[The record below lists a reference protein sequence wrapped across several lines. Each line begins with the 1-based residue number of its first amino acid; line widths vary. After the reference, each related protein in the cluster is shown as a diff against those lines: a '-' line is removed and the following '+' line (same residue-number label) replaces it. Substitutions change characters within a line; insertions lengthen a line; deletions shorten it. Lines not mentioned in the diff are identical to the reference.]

1 MVACASRILRL
12 NLYQSCLNGER
23 FQPFFVSTIAVFR
36 ASFLRRWKHLFYNR
50 TTHFSTFNGHS
61 RIAMTNININIRII
75 IKCGWLAVFIIISIK
90 LYSNIYSEKKTQP
103 FAKYDEW
110 LHRKLLWVTIESYFK
125 MMCVRV
131 WVCGVEVFH
140 AACILYI
147 STSSFLS
154 RGYWPYN
161 IPTILAMTFF
171 FRVNSHSHQFTAC
184 S

>member
-110 LHRKLLWVTIESYFK
+110 LHRKLLSYHWELLQNDVRACVSVRCGGVSRRMYFVYINEFIFVT
-125 MMCVRV
+125 
-131 WVCGVEVFH
+131 W
-140 AACILYI
+140 L
-147 STSSFLS
+147 
-154 RGYWPYN
+154 
-161 IPTILAMTFF
+161 LAI
-171 FRVNSHSHQFTAC
+171 
-184 S
+184 

>member
-90 LYSNIYSEKKTQP
+90 LYSNIYSEKK
-103 FAKYDEW
+103 
-110 LHRKLLWVTIESYFK
+110 H
-125 MMCVRV
+125 
-131 WVCGVEVFH
+131 
-140 AACILYI
+140 
-147 STSSFLS
+147 
-154 RGYWPYN
+154 
-161 IPTILAMTFF
+161 
-171 FRVNSHSHQFTAC
+171 SHSLNMTNDCIENCCELPLRVTSKCECAVWRCFTPHVLCIYQRVHFCHVAIGHIIYQLF
-184 S
+184 